1 MFFESI
7 AHAMGPAPG
16 GQAGGGDML
25 VQFVPL
31 ILMLGIFWFLL
42 IRPQQKRAKEH
53 KVMLENLKRG
63 DYVLTSGGMIGRI
76 LEIDNDVVLLECG
89 ESKLRITRGAIGGLY
104 NAQSKDNAPKDNA
117 PPTEE
122 KKG

>member
-1 MFFESI
+1 MFFDSI
-7 AHAMGPAPG
+7 AHAMGPAPAG
-16 GQAGGGDML
+16 GAGGGTDML

-53 KVMLENLKRG
+53 KVMLENLKKG
-63 DYVLTSGGMIGRI
+63 DYVITSGGMIGRI
-76 LEIDNDVVLLECG
+76 LEIDGDVILVECG
-89 ESKLRITRGAIGGLY
+89 ESKLRMTRGAIGGLY
-104 NAQSKDNAPKDNA
+104 NMQGKDNTPKDN
-117 PPTEE
+117 PPAEE